1 MQRYGTGWE
10 RAISGLVA
18 LQTGFQWFSHKM
30 RVFYLLQF
38 NWVHLN
44 MKIPAILTFLIA
56 ASSTAYAQFE
66 PFFPIGAESWITEYN
81 ANGPP
86 IANYRIYVEE
96 DTVIDGLTY
105 TKMMRDRIFI
115 TPDET
120 QTKLIGC
127 FRELDGVIT
136 FYDTI
141 THTEYEYFDQNA
153 TVGDTIASVVYPY
166 DEFLSCDYY
175 RYFVIDSLADTTIAG
190 VILKHFF
197 LNPLTYDCTDEY
209 GFFWNSFEF
218 IEEIGFLGYPT
229 QWYNP
234 GIFDG
239 DFPGLIKCYEDDQLG
254 LVKFIEEDCDFLETA
269 IMETEHISI
278 NIFPNPADA
287 FITVQ
292 FPVSAIKSIRMMN
305 NLGALV
311 LEQHALSGTT
321 QITLQTAALAPGI
334 YWVGVEV
341 GNTSIQ
347 LKPIIIE

>member
-1 MQRYGTGWE
+1 
-10 RAISGLVA
+10 
-18 LQTGFQWFSHKM
+18 M
-30 RVFYLLQF
+30 R
-38 NWVHLN
+38 
-44 MKIPAILTFLIA
+44 IPALIVCFVV
-56 ASSTAYAQFE
+56 SSTGVFAQFE

-287 FITVQ
+287 FVTLQ
-292 FPVSAIKSIRMMN
+292 FPVNTIDVVRVLN
-305 NLGALV
+305 QLGAII
-311 LEQHALSGTT
+311 LEQQVTSGTEH
-321 QITLQTAALAPGI
+321 ITINTELFAPGL
-334 YWVGVEV
+334 YWVSVIV
-341 GNTSIQ
+341 GKTSIQ
-347 LKPIIIE
+347 TKSIVIE